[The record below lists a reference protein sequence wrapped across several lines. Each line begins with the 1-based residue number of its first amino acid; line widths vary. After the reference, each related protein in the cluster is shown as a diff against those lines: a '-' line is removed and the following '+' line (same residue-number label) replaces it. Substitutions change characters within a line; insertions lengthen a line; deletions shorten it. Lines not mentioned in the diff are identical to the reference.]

1 MVRNFKMRKIA
12 IWNWLFALVIMIAI
26 VWTVWETNDYWN
38 LFPLILP
45 ILIVIDERMTRI
57 QVRDNGDI
65 WIRRGLSGSVKA
77 YGVMRIIKQKTKKP
91 WSRGRVL
98 IYYTKGF
105 INVDFPLPLPH
116 IACVS
121 ASQSQKSSQW
131 PATKSAAARE
141 TKRSQIAKR
150 R

>member
-38 LFPLILP
+38 LFPLVLP

-65 WIRRGLSGSVKA
+65 WIRRGLSGSVIPS
-77 YGVMRIIKQKTKKP
+77 VR
-91 WSRGRVL
+91 
-98 IYYTKGF
+98 
-105 INVDFPLPLPH
+105 
-116 IACVS
+116 
-121 ASQSQKSSQW
+121 QW
-131 PATKSAAARE
+131 AILTC
-141 TKRSQIAKR
+141 
-150 R
+150 

>member
-38 LFPLILP
+38 LFPLVLP

-77 YGVMRIIKQKTKKP
+77 YGVMRIIKAENQETLEP
-91 WSRGRVL
+91 RQGAYLLHQRIHQCRSGRSERFHPVC
-98 IYYTKGF
+98 
-105 INVDFPLPLPH
+105 P
-116 IACVS
+116 
-121 ASQSQKSSQW
+121 
-131 PATKSAAARE
+131 
-141 TKRSQIAKR
+141 
-150 R
+150 

>member
-26 VWTVWETNDYWN
+26 VWTVWEINDYWN

-105 INVDFPLPLPH
+105 INVD
-116 IACVS
+116 
-121 ASQSQKSSQW
+121 
-131 PATKSAAARE
+131 PADLNGFIQCARE
-141 TKRSQIAKR
+141 RNPHAEYFEE
-150 R
+150 

>member
-38 LFPLILP
+38 LFPLVLP

-65 WIRRGLSGSVKA
+65 WIRRGLSGSVSQGVWSNA
-77 YGVMRIIKQKTKKP
+77 YHQAENQETLEPRQGAYLLHQRIHQCR
-91 WSRGRVL
+91 SGRSERFHPVC
-98 IYYTKGF
+98 
-105 INVDFPLPLPH
+105 P
-116 IACVS
+116 
-121 ASQSQKSSQW
+121 
-131 PATKSAAARE
+131 
-141 TKRSQIAKR
+141 
-150 R
+150 